1 MAGIESLLMTL
12 VNEQQLVKAVLK
24 GDQHALGQLLEQMQ
38 PRLYNVAL
46 RMVSNRDDAAE
57 VTQDAMLKVIEHVH
71 DFKEQSSIATWMI
84 RITMNLAISHLR
96 KRKVRKA
103 GSLDQPFGSQN
114 SSQYDQSSSLRNHI
128 EDKREPEPSQ
138 SVQQKEM
145 LVHLQAALASLGE
158 DFRSVI
164 VLRDI
169 EEMDYQQ
176 MADVLAVPVGT
187 IKSRLFRARL
197 ALRHEMLR
205 LCPPAP
211 NGSPSQ
217 GLSGLSGA
225 PNGVPPLQGEV
236 NHG

>member
-1 MAGIESLLMTL
+1 MLMTL
-12 VNEQQLVKAVLK
+12 VNEQQLVRSVIR
-24 GDQHALGQLLEQMQ
+24 GDQHALGKLLEQMQ
-38 PRLYNVAL
+38 PRLFNVAL
-46 RMVSNRDDAAE
+46 RMVSNREDAAE
-57 VTQDAMLKVIEHVH
+57 VTQDAMLKVIEHVQ
-71 DFKEQSSIATWMI
+71 DFREQSSISTWMI

-103 GSLDQPFGSQN
+103 GSLDQPFSNNGHGSE
-114 SSQYDQSSSLRNHI
+114 DQSSSLRNHI
-128 EDKREPEPSQ
+128 EDKRELEPSQ
-138 SVQQKEM
+138 GVQQKEM
-145 LVHLQAALASLGE
+145 LVHLQTALGRLGE

-205 LCPPAP
+205 LCPPQR
-211 NGSPSQ
+211 NTGSAAGMP
-217 GLSGLSGA
+217 GLSDSG
-225 PNGVPPLQGEV
+225 GFPPAFEGEV
-236 NHG
+236 NRG